1 MSQKP
6 RIGVTASSR
15 GGRLTSLFNRLALAR
30 AGASAVRITARE
42 TYPIERLDGLVIGG
56 GDDIHPAR
64 YGHAVE
70 PAARV
75 DPERDALELRVLDEA
90 QRLALPVLGICRGA
104 QMINVHRGGTLH
116 ADIHAVYVEAP
127 RMRTPLP
134 RKAVTIAPASRL
146 HAILELESC
155 RVNALH
161 HQSVDRLGEN
171 LRAVA
176 HDGSGIIQGIEGQGP
191 GFLLGVQW
199 HPELLVLDRHQQ
211 NLFRALVAA
220 ARQATAGADA

>member
-1 MSQKP
+1 
-6 RIGVTASSR
+6 
-15 GGRLTSLFNRLALAR
+15 
-30 AGASAVRITARE
+30 
-42 TYPIERLDGLVIGG
+42 VIGG

-64 YGHAVE
+64 YGRTVE

-75 DPERDALELRVLDEA
+75 DPERDALELRILDEA

-116 ADIHAVYVEAP
+116 ADIHAVYLEAP

-134 RKAVTIAPASRL
+134 SKAVTIVRASRL
-146 HAILELESC
+146 HAILGLESC

-161 HQSVDRLGEN
+161 HQSVDRLGQE

-176 HDGSGIIQGIEGQGP
+176 HDGFGIIQGIEAQGP
-191 GFLLGVQW
+191 PFLLGVQW

-220 ARQATAGADA
+220 ARRAPAGVGP